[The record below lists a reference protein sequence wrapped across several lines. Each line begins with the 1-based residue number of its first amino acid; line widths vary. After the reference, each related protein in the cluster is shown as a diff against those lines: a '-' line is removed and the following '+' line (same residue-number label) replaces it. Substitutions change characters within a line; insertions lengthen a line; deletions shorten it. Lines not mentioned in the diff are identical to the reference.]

1 MIFIIAISLA
11 SLVSIAGVFLLIKV
25 KKENLSW
32 FYKVA
37 AYKTLAVGAILI
49 IVTMGMGICKLSH
62 CGGGGCSKN
71 ACFLSGG
78 SNGDSEECTANTKCS
93 SKKSKCCSKT
103 EKKKCHAE
111 SEEHGNCANN
121 GEACEKECKCEEGCT
136 CSHCAAKA
144 EKTE

>member
-1 MIFIIAISLA
+1 MVFIIAISLA

-25 KKENLSW
+25 KKDNLGW

-62 CGGGGCSKN
+62 CGGGGKN
-71 ACFLSGG
+71 ECFLSCK
-78 SNGDSEECTANTKCS
+78 SNSSSDECTANTKCS
-93 SKKSKCCSKT
+93 SKKGKCCSKT

-111 SEEHGNCANN
+111 SEEPTTCSNN
-121 GEACEKECKCEEGCT
+121 SEACEKECKCDDGCT
-136 CSHCAAKA
+136 CSHCAAKT